1 MRKETADITA
11 ADTPVLL
18 ARGQQGGYWA
28 QLPNTTYDVQMGGW
42 DTLEGGLIPPQ
53 HPSSLC
59 CAHLI
64 PDCDVSS
71 QDAFIAPLQTLT
83 RQDEFGLL

>member
-1 MRKETADITA
+1 
-11 ADTPVLL
+11 
-18 ARGQQGGYWA
+18 
-28 QLPNTTYDVQMGGW
+28 MGGW

-71 QDAFIAPLQTLT
+71 QDAFIAPLQKLT